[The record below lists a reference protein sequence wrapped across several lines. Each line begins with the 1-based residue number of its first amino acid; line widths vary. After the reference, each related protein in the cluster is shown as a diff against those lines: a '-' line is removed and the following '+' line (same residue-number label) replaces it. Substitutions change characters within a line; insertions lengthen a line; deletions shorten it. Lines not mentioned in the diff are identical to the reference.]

1 MTQPQPS
8 RDAVVS
14 RVNELATTMLDTV
27 AMLGLAAG
35 LVLVLRP
42 AYGWGGG
49 LLAGSALL
57 AALSIG
63 TQWLHRP
70 REAPPKRRPAP
81 DLPGPADPGTVH
93 VMGR

>member
-1 MTQPQPS
+1 MTEGQRDPLPQ
-8 RDAVVS
+8 
-14 RVNELATTMLDTV
+14 RVNELATTLLDAV

-35 LVLVLRP
+35 LMLALRP

-70 REAPPKRRPAP
+70 RETAPRRPAAP
-81 DLPGPADPGTVH
+81 DLPGPADPGNVH